1 MIKKRARTA
10 IRAAQTSIAGNIVLA
25 TIKILTGWLGN
36 SFAMIA
42 DGIESLADVF
52 ASTITWIGLRYANK
66 PPDHNHPYGHGRA
79 EPLITFL
86 SVGFLIGSAIFIVIQ
101 AISNIQS
108 PQKMP
113 KPFVLIVLAVII
125 TTKEVFYRIFRKK
138 SEETSSSL
146 LAAEAW
152 HHRSDALTSL
162 AAFIGVGIAVVFG
175 PRYAS
180 ADSWAA
186 LVAAG
191 IIVYNSYLIFRPAL
205 GEIMDENIYHDL
217 IGRIREASTEV
228 PGILG
233 TEKCLIRKMGMQYHV
248 DLHAIV
254 SSEITVK
261 KGHERAHEL
270 KDHLMEKIPEIAEVH
285 IHIEPDEY

>member
-1 MIKKRARTA
+1 MIKKARTA
-10 IRAAQTSIAGNIVLA
+10 IRAAQASIAGNLILSAV
-25 TIKILTGWLGN
+25 KIGVGWLGN

-52 ASTITWIGLRYANK
+52 SSVLTWLGLRYASR

-86 SVGFLIGSAIFIVIQ
+86 IVGFLIASAIFITIQ
-101 AISNIQS
+101 AASNIGS
-108 PQKMP
+108 TRPQP
-113 KPFVLIVLAVII
+113 KPFVLIVLGILIA
-125 TTKEVFYRIFRKK
+125 TKEIFYRIIKRKSK
-138 SEETSSSL
+138 ETSSSL

-162 AAFIGVGIAVVFG
+162 AAFIGVGIAVIFG
-175 PRYAS
+175 PRYAA

-191 IIVYNSYLIFRPAL
+191 IIIYNAYRIFRPAL
-205 GEIMDENIYHDL
+205 SEIMDENTYHDL
-217 IGRIREASTEV
+217 IDRIKGYAPEV

-233 TEKCLIRKMGMQYHV
+233 TEKCLIRKTGMQYHV

-254 SSEITVK
+254 SSEITVRQ
-261 KGHERAHEL
+261 GHDLAHQL
-270 KDHLMEKIPEIAEVH
+270 KDHLMKKIPEIAEVL